1 MSERAPTRDELLA
14 MAYVDDELERGAREE
29 FERRLAAEPVLRREV
44 SALRRLEVLARS
56 AAPPEIEDHE
66 WAALARDPAQRGT
79 LAAGWIL
86 AVLGLCGLAGYGL
99 YALGASVAP
108 LVVKLFLGAFLLGG
122 TALFLAV
129 LRARL
134 RILPHDPYRD
144 VQR

>member
-1 MSERAPTRDELLA
+1 MSTTSSSAARARSSSAGSRPSPCCAARCPRCAGSRSWRAP
-14 MAYVDDELERGAREE
+14 
-29 FERRLAAEPVLRREV
+29 
-44 SALRRLEVLARS
+44 

-86 AVLGLCGLAGYGL
+86 AVLGLCGLAGFGL
-99 YALGASVAP
+99 YALGASAAP